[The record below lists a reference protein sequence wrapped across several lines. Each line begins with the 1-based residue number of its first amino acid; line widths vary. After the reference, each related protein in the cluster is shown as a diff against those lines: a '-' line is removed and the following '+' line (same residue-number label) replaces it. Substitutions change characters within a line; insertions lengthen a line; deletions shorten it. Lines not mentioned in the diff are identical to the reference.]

1 MFFHP
6 DLRISDADREA
17 AVEFITRHY
26 AAGRLSDAEMAAR
39 VDAAY
44 AARYESQLERL
55 VYDLPVL
62 PPEGPPARRPG
73 AGALRPALVFGG
85 LAAAGAGI
93 AAVIPPELWTA
104 LLGLGLPLLLMVLF
118 TLAPVLLPV
127 VAVLWLVHA
136 ATRDDR
142 DAPRRLGP
150 PVRRPW

>member
-55 VYDLPVL
+55 VYDLPAL
-62 PPEGPPARRPG
+62 PPERPLARRPA
-73 AGALRPALVFGG
+73 AGALRTTFALGG
-85 LAAAGAGI
+85 LAAAAGI
-93 AAVIPPELWTA
+93 VALMPPELWTA
-104 LLGLGLPLLLMVLF
+104 LLGFGLPLLLMVLF
-118 TLAPVLLPV
+118 TFAPVLLPV
-127 VAVLWLVHA
+127 LVVLCLVHA
-136 ATRDDR
+136 ATRPS
-142 DAPRRLGP
+142 ATGRRRAMP
-150 PVRRPW
+150 